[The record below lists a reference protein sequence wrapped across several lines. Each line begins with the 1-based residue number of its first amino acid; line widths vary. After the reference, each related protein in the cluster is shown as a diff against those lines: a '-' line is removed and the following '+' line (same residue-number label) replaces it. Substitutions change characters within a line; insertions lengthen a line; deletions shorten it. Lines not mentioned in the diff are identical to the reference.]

1 MARAPRP
8 LQAGLTLHL
17 TAHAI
22 PDLLCCPD
30 NDARARFL
38 QLALK
43 ACGTTLCQVHAYAL
57 MDNHVHLLLSSLADQ
72 GVARLMAR
80 LLGRHTAL
88 LNRLEGRIGPR
99 WHQRYASLVIKDEAH
114 LVNSY
119 LYIEANP
126 WRAGLVEHPAR
137 STWTSYG
144 FNALGRV
151 EELLTPHA
159 VVLHLAQPGEDWRS
173 AYSRLM
179 EEYLK
184 TAVRYKGA
192 ARLPLTT
199 DPLAGLHVCMV
210 DPR

>member
-22 PDLLCCPD
+22 PGLLCLPD
-30 NDARARFL
+30 EDARVRFL
-38 QLALK
+38 QLALA
-43 ACGTTLCQVHAYAL
+43 ACRVTTCQVHAYAL
-57 MDNHVHLLLSSLADQ
+57 MDNHVHLLLSSQADD

-114 LVNSY
+114 LVNSC

-126 WRAGLVEHPAR
+126 WRAGLVEHPSQ

-144 FNALGRV
+144 FNAQGRK
-151 EELLTPHA
+151 EELLSPHP
-159 VVLHLAQPGEDWRS
+159 VVLQLAPPGEDWHS

-179 EEYLK
+179 EEYVK
-184 TAVRYKGA
+184 TAVRFKGA
-192 ARLPLTT
+192 ARLPLAT
-199 DPLAGLHVCMV
+199 DPLAGLHVYRV